1 MSNQYSTAPMVCCFA
16 LSTLWWC
23 RPGTY
28 TSVGYKLIHMS
39 SRWPYG
45 IDVRAA
51 GGSGCDRPTPSVGS
65 AMIRSANPLQVY
77 VVEDSDIILRLLTSA
92 IQSAGGELVGAADNA
107 QQAIHQLQ
115 ELKPHLILIDLV
127 LTSGSGF
134 EVLDALQTG
143 GAARGAV
150 GVVFTN
156 HATTEER
163 ERSFLLGASYFFDKS
178 TQGRQALA
186 LINKMAAD
194 RRGRTP
200 MPADPEPRN
209 GPG

>member
-1 MSNQYSTAPMVCCFA
+1 MN
-16 LSTLWWC
+16 
-23 RPGTY
+23 
-28 TSVGYKLIHMS
+28 
-39 SRWPYG
+39 
-45 IDVRAA
+45 RAA
-51 GGSGCDRPTPSVGS
+51 K
-65 AMIRSANPLQVY
+65 PLQVY
-77 VVEDSDIILRLLTSA
+77 VVEDSDIIRRLLTSA
-92 IQSAGGELVGAADNA
+92 IESAGGELVGAADNA
-107 QQAIHQLQ
+107 QQATRQLQ
-115 ELKPHLILIDLV
+115 QLEPHLILIDLV
-127 LTSGSGF
+127 LASGSGF

-143 GAARGAV
+143 GVARGAV

-194 RRGRTP
+194 RQGRTP
-200 MPADPEPRN
+200 VPADPEPRN